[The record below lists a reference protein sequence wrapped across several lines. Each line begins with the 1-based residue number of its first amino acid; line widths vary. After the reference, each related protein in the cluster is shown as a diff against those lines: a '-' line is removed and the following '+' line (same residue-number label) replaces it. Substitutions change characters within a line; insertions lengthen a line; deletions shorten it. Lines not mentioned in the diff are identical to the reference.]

1 MELALDDAVNQHDWN
16 QDARARL
23 LFLVLDAPPHN
34 TSGIKIK
41 MRELTAQAASKGIRI
56 IPVASSG
63 VDKDTEF
70 LLRCLAL
77 ASGGTYVFLTDHSGV
92 GNPHLEPTI
101 GPYDVEK
108 LNSLLVRLIDNYVR

>member
-1 MELALDDAVNQHDWN
+1 M
-16 QDARARL
+16 
-23 LFLVLDAPPHN
+23 
-34 TSGIKIK
+34 
-41 MRELTAQAASKGIRI
+41 
-56 IPVASSG
+56 
-63 VDKDTEF
+63 
-70 LLRCLAL
+70 